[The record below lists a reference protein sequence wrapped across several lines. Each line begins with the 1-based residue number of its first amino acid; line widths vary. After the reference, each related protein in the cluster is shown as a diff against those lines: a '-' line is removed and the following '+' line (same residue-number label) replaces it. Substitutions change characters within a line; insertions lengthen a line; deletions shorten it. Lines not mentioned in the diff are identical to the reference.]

1 MRLIFFQ
8 IFWIAPFANCLVQKQ
23 FEKKFINPET
33 ITSDLQ
39 QKKLSSKPI
48 DKLTCSSLCLKDDGE
63 ECDAF
68 KIDEDQG
75 CMKIENPQ
83 ILKEIGKN
91 YITDSTPTIWS
102 AIVL

>member
-1 MRLIFFQ
+1 MI
-8 IFWIAPFANCLVQKQ
+8 
-23 FEKKFINPET
+23 
-33 ITSDLQ
+33 
-39 QKKLSSKPI
+39 
-48 DKLTCSSLCLKDDGE
+48 CSSLCLKDDGE